1 MSAKPH
7 SLRSRATVKG
17 VIAIVLWSSLA
28 LLALV
33 TRDLPAFEVLAITFG
48 IGGLANLLMPS
59 SQQGLSARWR
69 QPWAAFALTVFSLFG
84 YHALYFVAFRFAPA
98 VEVNLINYLWPLL
111 IVMFAMLPPGASVNR
126 WQIAGSLTGLSGV
139 AFMMTGGSG
148 AELSAKHLTG
158 YGCAFAAALVW
169 SSYSV
174 LNRRFHAVS
183 SSSLGASCMA
193 VALLAALAHLAFEST
208 IMPDV
213 WQCAFLVLMGLGPV
227 GIAFRLWDQGT
238 KHGDLG
244 VLGTLS
250 YAAPVLS
257 TLLLLLSGRAEAHW
271 GQAVA
276 VALLLFG
283 AWLSVH
289 LGRDRTVNEP
299 NPGQAN

>member
-59 SQQGLSARWR
+59 SQQGFSARWR

-139 AFMMTGGSG
+139 AFMMT
-148 AELSAKHLTG
+148 
-158 YGCAFAAALVW
+158 V
-169 SSYSV
+169 SV
-174 LNRRFHAVS
+174 L
-183 SSSLGASCMA
+183 
-193 VALLAALAHLAFEST
+193 
-208 IMPDV
+208 
-213 WQCAFLVLMGLGPV
+213 V
-227 GIAFRLWDQGT
+227 GVR
-238 KHGDLG
+238 
-244 VLGTLS
+244 
-250 YAAPVLS
+250 
-257 TLLLLLSGRAEAHW
+257 
-271 GQAVA
+271 
-276 VALLLFG
+276 
-283 AWLSVH
+283 
-289 LGRDRTVNEP
+289 
-299 NPGQAN
+299 

>member
-1 MSAKPH
+1 MNMKPEG
-7 SLRSRATVKG
+7 SRARATLKG
-17 VIAIVLWSSLA
+17 VFAIVLWSSLA

-33 TRDLPAFEVLAITFG
+33 TRDLPTFEVLAITFA
-48 IGGLANLLMPS
+48 IGGLTSLLMPTA
-59 SQQGLSARWR
+59 QPGFSARWR
-69 QPWAAFALTVFSLFG
+69 QPWAAFALTVVGLFG

-111 IVMFAMLPPGASVNR
+111 IVVFAMLMPGASVNR

-139 AFMMTGGSG
+139 ALMMTGGSG
-148 AELSAKHLTG
+148 TELSARHLTG

-174 LNRRFHAVS
+174 LNRRFHAVP
-183 SSSLGASCMA
+183 SSSLGASCMT
-193 VALLAALAHLAFEST
+193 VALLAALVHLTFET
-208 IMPDV
+208 TVVPNV
-213 WQCAFLVLMGLGPV
+213 WQCAFLLLMGLGPV

-257 TLLLLLSGRAEAHW
+257 TLLLLLSGRAQAHW

-276 VALLLFG
+276 IALLLLG
-283 AWLSVH
+283 AWFSVH
-289 LGRDRTVNEP
+289 LGRNRASGEP
-299 NPGQAN
+299 NPEQAR